1 MQGTI
6 WIATGVEYESERKG
20 IMTLTEQ
27 HPAKKMTKTT
37 RAVAS
42 KLASLETDA
51 RWQDVSACKG
61 MDPTT
66 FFGPEHPETV
76 KEKRDREEAAKAVC
90 ETCPVKRECLEYA
103 LEAREGYGIWGGL
116 TELERKALLRR
127 RAS

>member
-1 MQGTI
+1 
-6 WIATGVEYESERKG
+6 
-20 IMTLTEQ
+20 MTLTEQ

-61 MDPTT
+61 MDPTL

-90 ETCPVKRECLEYA
+90 DTCPVKQACLEYA
-103 LEAREGYGIWGGL
+103 LTNRERDGVWGGA
-116 TELERKALLRR
+116 TERERR
-127 RAS
+127 RIIRQRRKTA

>member
-6 WIATGVEYESERKG
+6 WNATSVEQQIERKG

-61 MDPTT
+61 MDPTI

-90 ETCPVKRECLEYA
+90 DTCPVKQECLEYA

-116 TELERKALLRR
+116 TELERKARQHG